1 MLARMM
7 AKDKPFALFGCSR
20 QFARHTRVCLTTQ
33 NVLRCILPRMEV
45 MINEEKVMRGPEI
58 TWAYYPRIAAH
69 PTARAFVERLQLQGK
84 RPKTVDAYARSIED
98 LLSYFSSIDPDRLL
112 EADEADLDGYIANL
126 KRRSPR
132 KRGRGGMRE
141 DTAKILSFS
150 GGRLSDNTI
159 AQRVVACRL
168 FYEFLIRKR
177 LRTDPIN
184 PIARGNAGRNGQR
197 PARGPVPK
205 QVRLPWVPSDEVWHQ
220 FLTHVVTQEDAR
232 TRAMIGLA
240 YDAALRREELMSLR
254 VDDIDW
260 ARELVTIR
268 PETTKGGRMRYVPVS
283 AAVLYLVRQYLEG
296 DRRALIAAY
305 DGEDLG
311 LIFLSESTRNPGC
324 PLAVGAFDEI
334 IERVREKVGLRALTP
349 HTLRHQ
355 RCTILKRAGVS
366 LEDIALLAGH
376 KSTDTTRLYIH
387 LAPTEL
393 SERLRAKVEPFDASI
408 RLLVEQTLHPEVL
421 HEQ

>member
-1 MLARMM
+1 VESHGLFSSLVLNSSHLL
-7 AKDKPFALFGCSR
+7 PFLLSIPLFLPSLTDSTSG
-20 QFARHTRVCLTTQ
+20 FAR
-33 NVLRCILPRMEV
+33 
-45 MINEEKVMRGPEI
+45 
-58 TWAYYPRIAAH
+58 
-69 PTARAFVERLQLQGK
+69 
-84 RPKTVDAYARSIED
+84 
-98 LLSYFSSIDPDRLL
+98 LS
-112 EADEADLDGYIANL
+112 
-126 KRRSPR
+126 
-132 KRGRGGMRE
+132 
-141 DTAKILSFS
+141 
-150 GGRLSDNTI
+150 
-159 AQRVVACRL
+159 
-168 FYEFLIRKR
+168 LIRSGLALQQPR
-177 LRTDPIN
+177 CAI
-184 PIARGNAGRNGQR
+184 RG
-197 PARGPVPK
+197 
-205 QVRLPWVPSDEVWHQ
+205 
-220 FLTHVVTQEDAR
+220 QEDAR
-232 TRAMIGLA
+232 TRAMILLA

-260 ARELVTIR
+260 ARGLVTIR
-268 PETTKGGRMRYVPVS
+268 PETTKNGRMRYVPVS
-283 AAVLYLVRQYLEG
+283 AAVLHLVRQYIEG

-324 PLAVGAFDEI
+324 PLAAGAFDEI
-334 IERVREKVGLRALTP
+334 IEHVRAKVELPALTP

-393 SERLRAKVEPFDASI
+393 SERIRAKVEPFDASI